1 MRNPSADAVLLDRL
15 RRGDSQAWQDVAETF
30 RQRLRNLAASAL
42 PAEVAC
48 RADASDVVQ
57 QSFAEANESFTS
69 FRGNSL
75 PELLDWLAAIVS
87 NNVTDAIRQHVL
99 AKRRTVKAEHR
110 LDDSSQIGAEWHRIC
125 AADQTPPSAI
135 VARNESHERLHA
147 ALELLPARQRAAVR
161 LRHFEGRPLATI
173 ASELKCTRQAAAA
186 TIARG
191 LRRLRE
197 ALQDKD

>member
-1 MRNPSADAVLLDRL
+1 
-15 RRGDSQAWQDVAETF
+15 VAETF

-57 QSFAEANESFTS
+57 QSFAEANESFTA

-75 PELLDWLAAIVS
+75 PELLDWLAAIVT
-87 NNVTDAIRQHVL
+87 NNVTDVIRQHVL
-99 AKRRTVKAEHR
+99 AKRRTVNVEHR
-110 LDDSSQIGAEWHRIC
+110 LDDSSQIGAEWHRVC
-125 AADQTPPSAI
+125 AADQTPPSA
-135 VARNESHERLHA
+135 VAARNESHERLHT
-147 ALELLPARQRAAVR
+147 ALEFLPPRQREAVR
-161 LRHFEGRPLATI
+161 LRHLEGRSLVDI
-173 ASELKCTRQAAAA
+173 AIKLKCTRQAAAA

-197 ALQDKD
+197 ALQNKD